1 MGTIA
6 PNCIGENAHTMANAH
21 ETRTGMVM
29 RTIRDRIA
37 ARTLTPGARLP
48 SIRALAET
56 SGVAR
61 STVVEAYDRLAAE
74 GMIRSRPGSG
84 FYVAAP
90 LAPLALDRLTSLQE
104 REVDPLWMLRQ
115 SLGERRHGVMPGCG
129 WLPDDWLAGD
139 ALRKAMRGAARADD
153 DGALAGYASLLG
165 SPPLRALLA
174 RRMADQGIE
183 AGPDQI
189 LLTDSGTHALDLVC
203 RFLLQP
209 GDTVLVDDPCYFN
222 FLALLRAH
230 RARAVGVPMT
240 PSGPDVAAFA
250 DAAAAHRPRLY
261 LTNSAI
267 HNPTGVSLAA
277 ATAHRLLKIAEAQDM
292 VIVEDDIFAD
302 FEHTPSPRL
311 AALDGLE
318 RTIRIGSFSKSL
330 SAAVRCGH
338 ILARPDW
345 IEALADL
352 RIATSVAGSPLAANL
367 LHAVLTDGSYRR
379 HIDGMRARLAR
390 GAARVAKRLRAFGI
404 APWADPAAGIFV
416 WARLPDGVD
425 AVDLARRAI
434 GEGIVLAPGPVF
446 STSGSWR
453 DHMRFNVAMSDDERL
468 FSFLERVM
476 PSLANGRTPTG

>member
-1 MGTIA
+1 MASA
-6 PNCIGENAHTMANAH
+6 PDI
-21 ETRTGMVM
+21 TRTGMVV
-29 RTIRDRIA
+29 RTIRDRID
-37 ARTLTPGARLP
+37 ARMLTPGARLP
-48 SIRALAET
+48 SIRAMAET

-74 GMIRSRPGSG
+74 GVIRSRPGSG

-90 LAPLALDRLTSLQE
+90 LAPLALERIEARRE

-115 SLGERRHGVMPGCG
+115 SLGERRHESMPGCG
-129 WLPDDWLAGD
+129 WLPDDWLAGG
-139 ALRKAMRGAARADD
+139 ALRKAMRGAARAD
-153 DGALAGYASLLG
+153 GNAILAGYASPLG

-230 RARAVGVPMT
+230 RAKVIGVPMT
-240 PSGPDVAAFA
+240 PHGPDVTAFA
-250 DAAAAHRPRLY
+250 EAAATHRPRFY
-261 LTNSAI
+261 LTNSGI
-267 HNPTGVSLAA
+267 HNPTGAALAA
-277 ATAHRLLKIAEAQDM
+277 ATAHRLLRIAEAQEM

-302 FEHTPSPRL
+302 FEHAPSPRL
-311 AALDGLE
+311 AAFDGLD

-338 ILARPDW
+338 IAARPDW
-345 IEALADL
+345 IDALADL
-352 RIATSVAGSPLAANL
+352 RIATSMAGSPLAASL

-379 HIDGMRARLAR
+379 HIDGVRTRLAR
-390 GAARVAKRLRAFGI
+390 ATARVAKRLRAVGI
-404 APWADPAAGIFV
+404 APWIEPAAGIFL

-425 AVDLARRAI
+425 AVDLARRALV
-434 GEGIVLAPGPVF
+434 EGIVLAPGPVF
-446 STSGSWR
+446 SSSGGWR
-453 DHMRFNVAMSDDERL
+453 DHMRFNVAMSEDDRL
-468 FSFLERVM
+468 HAFLESAM
-476 PSLANGRTPTG
+476 PRLP

>member
-1 MGTIA
+1 MASA
-6 PNCIGENAHTMANAH
+6 PD
-21 ETRTGMVM
+21 ETRTGMVV
-29 RTIRDRIA
+29 RAIRDRID

-48 SIRALAET
+48 SIRAMAET

-90 LAPLALDRLTSLQE
+90 LAPLALDRLASTKE

-115 SLGERRHGVMPGCG
+115 SLGERRNEIMPGCG

-139 ALRKAMRGAARADD
+139 ALRKAMRGAARSDEN
-153 DGALAGYASLLG
+153 GTLAGYASPLG

-183 AGPDQI
+183 AGSDQI

-230 RARAVGVPMT
+230 RAKVVGVPMT
-240 PSGPDVAAFA
+240 PTGPDVAIFA
-250 DAAAAHRPRLY
+250 EAAATHRPRFY
-261 LTNSAI
+261 LTNSGV
-267 HNPTGVSLAA
+267 HNPTGASLAA
-277 ATAHRLLKIAEAQDM
+277 ATAHRLLKIAEAHDM
-292 VIVEDDIFAD
+292 VVVEDDIFAD

-311 AALDGLE
+311 AAFDGLD

-338 ILARPDW
+338 IATRPDW
-345 IEALADL
+345 IDGLADL
-352 RIATSVAGSPLAANL
+352 RIATSMAGSPLAANL

-379 HIDGMRARLAR
+379 HVDGVRTRLAR
-390 GAARVAKRLRAFGI
+390 ATARVAKRLRAIGI
-404 APWADPAAGIFV
+404 EPWTNPAAGIFL
-416 WARLPDGVD
+416 WARLPNGVD
-425 AVDLARRAI
+425 AVALARRAI
-434 GEGIVLAPGPVF
+434 TEGIVLAPGPVF
-446 STSGSWR
+446 SPNGGWR
-453 DHMRFNVAMSDDERL
+453 DHMRFNVAMSDDDRL
-468 FSFLERVM
+468 YAFLEKTVSR
-476 PSLANGRTPTG
+476 PLLEPAG

>member
-1 MGTIA
+1 MASA
-6 PNCIGENAHTMANAH
+6 PD
-21 ETRTGMVM
+21 ETRTGMVV
-29 RTIRDRIA
+29 RAIRDRIG

-48 SIRALAET
+48 SIRAMAET

-61 STVVEAYDRLAAE
+61 STVVDAYDRLAAE
-74 GMIRSRPGSG
+74 GVIRSRPGSG

-90 LAPLALDRLTSLQE
+90 LAPLTLDRLASTKE

-115 SLGERRHGVMPGCG
+115 SLGERRHEMMPGCG

-139 ALRKAMRGAARADD
+139 ALRKAMRGAARSDEN
-153 DGALAGYASLLG
+153 GTLAGYASPLG
-165 SPPLRALLA
+165 SPPLRVLLA

-230 RARAVGVPMT
+230 RADVIGVPMT
-240 PSGPDVAAFA
+240 AGGPDVVAFA
-250 DAAAAHRPRLY
+250 EAAATHRPRFY
-261 LTNSAI
+261 LTNSGV
-267 HNPTGVSLAA
+267 HNPTGTSLAA
-277 ATAHRLLKIAEAQDM
+277 ATAHRLLKIAEAHDM
-292 VIVEDDIFAD
+292 VVVEDDIFAD

-311 AALDGLE
+311 TAFDGLD

-338 ILARPDW
+338 IAARPDW
-345 IEALADL
+345 IEGLADL
-352 RIATSVAGSPLAANL
+352 RIATSMAGSPLAANL

-379 HIDGMRARLAR
+379 HVDGVRTRLAR
-390 GAARVAKRLRAFGI
+390 AMARVAKVLRAIGI
-404 APWADPAAGIFV
+404 EPWTDPAAGIFL
-416 WARLPDGVD
+416 WARLPDGID

-434 GEGIVLAPGPVF
+434 DAGIVLAPGPVF
-446 STSGSWR
+446 STSGGWR
-453 DHMRFNVAMSDDERL
+453 DHMRFNVAMGDDDRL
-468 FSFLERVM
+468 YAFLEKAVSR
-476 PSLANGRTPTG
+476 PLLEPAG